1 MKIDLNWLTESL
13 NAAKEGKSHAPL
25 ESCDYVKEHIY
36 QPLLRGEQ
44 VLFSELDFDAFC
56 TEDLWELD
64 RWIEETE
71 NIHYR
76 LCRLNL
82 KFCEAVPVS
91 LAKRAYC

>member
-44 VLFSELDFDAFC
+44 VLFSELDFDAFS
-56 TEDLWELD
+56 TEELLALD

-71 NIHYR
+71 NVRYHLR
-76 LCRLNL
+76 QLNL
-82 KFCEAVPVS
+82 KFCEAEPVS